1 MLLFLNHDAGR
12 TRGMGGGRGWGRTM
26 KSRRERS
33 PRTMEAGKE
42 RCPRTREAWK
52 EGSQGLGKREKSGS

>member
-1 MLLFLNHDAGR
+1 
-12 TRGMGGGRGWGRTM
+12 M

-52 EGSQGLGKREKSGS
+52 EGSRGLGRRERSGSYLSYHVEY